1 MDLSDA
7 MVNAANQAFQFGMAS
22 YSDVKS
28 RKAIRRQNEANM
40 KLAQYQYDLQVEQWN
55 RANAYNSPSAQM
67 ERYRAAGLN
76 PYLIYG
82 NGQSSA
88 GMAASTAPAYD
99 APHMEA
105 IPSPVNTMQAASSM
119 LDQALKAA
127 QVRKTAQETANLG
140 VYQNN
145 MRLDG
150 DLKELDKIGKAYAN
164 SKSKEEAELWR
175 EIWENKIMNMRA
187 TGQLTDSQRFL
198 NDKSREVKDAELGLF
213 EYRKGLMQAQIADV
227 LASAGLKSG
236 QLRTISH
243 QIDNM
248 IADLDLKKETL
259 RGKKLENDITE
270 ILKENGVNLREPG
283 VYGMIQKLCHI
294 GGNYLQLGIDAGT
307 DFWNN
312 TVKPWWNGE

>member
-7 MVNAANQAFQFGMAS
+7 MANAANQAFQFGMAS

-67 ERYRAAGLN
+67 ERYRSAGLN

-175 EIWENKIMNMRA
+175 DIWENKIMNMRA

-213 EYRKGLMQAQIADV
+213 EYRKGVMQAQIADIM
-227 LASAGLKSG
+227 ASVGLKRS
-236 QLRTISH
+236 QVIRISH
-243 QIDNM
+243 EIDNLV
-248 IADLDLKKETL
+248 ADLSLKGETL
-259 RGKKLENDITE
+259 TSKQLENQITS
-270 ILKENGVNLREPG
+270 ILLDSGVNLRSSG
-283 VYGMIQKLCHI
+283 NQGLLNQFSWIV
-294 GGNYLQLGIDAGT
+294 GGWLNSGINAGKSFYNNYLKDL
-307 DFWNN
+307 F
-312 TVKPWWNGE
+312 